1 MKWFFRFE
9 LHQFKE
15 EKSFDTEIENHLSK
29 NDLSNDVKT
38 VVEKNEV
45 MPVVNSTENEF
56 IETVKVEHPT
66 KKRKLNKNIFN
77 KFCQE
82 K

>member
-1 MKWFFRFE
+1 M
-9 LHQFKE
+9 
-15 EKSFDTEIENHLSK
+15 
-29 NDLSNDVKT
+29 
-38 VVEKNEV
+38 EKNEV